1 MYMDMKDYQT
11 VHLDT
16 SKGTACS
23 KKGYGCTWTW
33 ETIQHYT
40 YIQEKEQLVVRKDM
54 DVHGHERLS
63 NSTLRYK

>member
-1 MYMDMKDYQT
+1 MYMDMKDYLT

-33 ETIQHYT
+33 ETTKHYT
-40 YIQEKEQLVVRKDM
+40 
-54 DVHGHERLS
+54 
-63 NSTLRYK
+63 